1 MKQEL
6 AERIDRLRQ
15 QMNQLLQE
23 MAAIRKSLPGEY
35 RNLEASSA
43 LQVEDQLSR
52 INDAISE
59 GDLEA
64 AFQELDAISGML
76 EQMQRSLDQA
86 EEDYGDERYD
96 ELRQEMDEAMS
107 NLSEVESRQE
117 ELNQATEKLYEDAKE
132 RHFQEAQTTEAS
144 LKEKLLKEIRA
155 ALLSLDNATET
166 QLLQSGH
173 RQFGVTRE
181 NLLDMELAARES
193 LLNQVADTFAD
204 ATRSWLSF
212 SRFAQARLSRF
223 PQGEQT
229 ILKSVISDVDE
240 HFEEIE
246 RLLEQLNPEIDFRND
261 PKTKRPST
269 S

>member
-1 MKQEL
+1 
-6 AERIDRLRQ
+6 
-15 QMNQLLQE
+15 
-23 MAAIRKSLPGEY
+23 
-35 RNLEASSA
+35 
-43 LQVEDQLSR
+43 
-52 INDAISE
+52 
-59 GDLEA
+59 
-64 AFQELDAISGML
+64 ML

-117 ELNQATEKLYEDAKE
+117 AFKATEKLYEDAKE
-132 RHFQEAQTTEAS
+132 RHFQEEQTTEAS

-193 LLNQVADTFAD
+193 LQM
-204 ATRSWLSF
+204 
-212 SRFAQARLSRF
+212 
-223 PQGEQT
+223 
-229 ILKSVISDVDE
+229 
-240 HFEEIE
+240 
-246 RLLEQLNPEIDFRND
+246 LL
-261 PKTKRPST
+261 RPG
-269 S
+269 

>member
-1 MKQEL
+1 
-6 AERIDRLRQ
+6 
-15 QMNQLLQE
+15 

-96 ELRQEMDEAMS
+96 ELPRNDEAMS

-117 ELNQATEKLYEDAKE
+117 ALNKATEKLYEDAKE
-132 RHFQEAQTTEAS
+132 RHFQEEQTTEAS
-144 LKEKLLKEIRA
+144 LKEKLLK
-155 ALLSLDNATET
+155 D
-166 QLLQSGH
+166 LQ
-173 RQFGVTRE
+173 
-181 NLLDMELAARES
+181 
-193 LLNQVADTFAD
+193 
-204 ATRSWLSF
+204 
-212 SRFAQARLSRF
+212 
-223 PQGEQT
+223 PY
-229 ILKSVISDVDE
+229 SV
-240 HFEEIE
+240 
-246 RLLEQLNPEIDFRND
+246 
-261 PKTKRPST
+261 
-269 S
+269 